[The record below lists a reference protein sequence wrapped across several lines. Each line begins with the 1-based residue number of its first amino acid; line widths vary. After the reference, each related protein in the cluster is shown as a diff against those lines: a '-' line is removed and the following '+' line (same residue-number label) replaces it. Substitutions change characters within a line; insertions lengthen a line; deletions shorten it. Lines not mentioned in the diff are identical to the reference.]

1 MAHPSPYDVIGEIR
15 LDAGG
20 AAILQSLGS
29 ANPISFMV
37 GTAAL
42 ALPPMAA
49 PSLLQF
55 VGTYMTLNDYV
66 PQGFGVSRTNAEA
79 LLPQFAADMVFPEMI
94 SALAALNHFAHYRM
108 ESSSANAT
116 RHRFGRSGNRQAN
129 HALWRIVM
137 VHLST
142 RDPATKA
149 YLRIPTCRGQVRP

>member
-1 MAHPSPYDVIGEIR
+1 MAHPSSYDVFGEIL

-29 ANPISFMV
+29 ADPIPFMV

-49 PSLLQF
+49 PSLFEF

-79 LLPQFAADMVFPEMI
+79 LLPQFAADMVFSDPDI
-94 SALAALNHFAHYRM
+94 AARRADG
-108 ESSSANAT
+108 
-116 RHRFGRSGNRQAN
+116 RFDGR
-129 HALWRIVM
+129 
-137 VHLST
+137 
-142 RDPATKA
+142 
-149 YLRIPTCRGQVRP
+149 